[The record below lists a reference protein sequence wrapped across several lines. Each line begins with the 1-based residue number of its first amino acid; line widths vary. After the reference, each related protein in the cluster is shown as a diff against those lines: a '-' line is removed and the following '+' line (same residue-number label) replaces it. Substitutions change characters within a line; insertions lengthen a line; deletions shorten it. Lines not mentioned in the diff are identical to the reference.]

1 MELFDAKQRLLG
13 RRHLAPMLLGHVG
26 HEQHVGA
33 VGVEIEPARDVFA
46 EHGRREGPEGLTIF
60 HLQVQQGL
68 HGRRAR
74 IAEDR
79 ARSEGARAELHA
91 SLEPA
96 DRFAV
101 GQRLHGRFN
110 QLVIGH
116 RGESGAE
123 LGQTRLDLGLA
134 EGWAEV
140 GAVHGVQ
147 GRGGRPGLVPKYVI
161 SAEGRAQGATGV
173 SGCRLDP
180 HALEAA
186 VPQDFAIRHAV
197 ERDAT
202 GEAEILCT
210 SLRGEGAGEAQQ
222 HFLGNQ
228 LDRGCEIQVA
238 LGEKLVGLPRRRL
251 KQFVDRGEPIV
262 CTPEDAFRCFMGT
275 EIELL
280 VAENYVLKK
289 GEQAPRLRLN
299 YKAAFT
305 PD

>member
-1 MELFDAKQRLLG
+1 M
-13 RRHLAPMLLGHVG
+13 
-26 HEQHVGA
+26 
-33 VGVEIEPARDVFA
+33 
-46 EHGRREGPEGLTIF
+46 
-60 HLQVQQGL
+60 
-68 HGRRAR
+68 
-74 IAEDR
+74 
-79 ARSEGARAELHA
+79 
-91 SLEPA
+91 
-96 DRFAV
+96 
-101 GQRLHGRFN
+101 
-110 QLVIGH
+110 
-116 RGESGAE
+116 
-123 LGQTRLDLGLA
+123 
-134 EGWAEV
+134 
-140 GAVHGVQ
+140 
-147 GRGGRPGLVPKYVI
+147 
-161 SAEGRAQGATGV
+161 
-173 SGCRLDP
+173 
-180 HALEAA
+180 
-186 VPQDFAIRHAV
+186 PQDFTVRHAV